1 MVSSITNMPPNRS
14 IYSEGEHNIAINN
27 LIASATQKVPLNESQ
42 KNDLDALF
50 TLAKSNDQDSIELLQ
65 NLSLSAGEVS
75 SYAQHLL
82 CKLIAKEDGASYEA
96 ACSARSGCQSLIT
109 SFSDGII
116 TNKILEDNPKLLLV
130 AGSKIE
136 GDGPYREPIP
146 LQVKSKIISFDEKDV
161 KPQWWHE
168 TKLEDGQFETP
179 KPSTIKDKDYWVKEH
194 KLPDDGACQFR
205 AAFTLRDKDDR
216 WLSASKEDIRDEI
229 EKTPVLVK
237 QAIYDSVTFLK
248 AADLIPDRFKDFF
261 DEEGF
266 EDGVYDKTIKSGDFN
281 LYSPRGIESALGE
294 FPRLTSEEEE
304 FLSTLADSIGEN
316 LKNVFKLPLISDGSK
331 AYSVPT
337 GNHYNLITPVDFFT
351 KID

>member
-14 IYSEGEHNIAINN
+14 IYSEGEHNIAINK
-27 LIASATQKVPLNESQ
+27 LIASATEKVQLNESL

-50 TLAKSNDQDSIELLQ
+50 ALAKSNDQDSIELLQ
-65 NLSLSAGEVS
+65 NLSLSDGEVS
-75 SYAQHLL
+75 SYTQHLL
-82 CKLIAKEDGASYEA
+82 CKLIAKKDGVSYDA

-109 SFSDGII
+109 NFSSGII
-116 TNKILEDNPKLLLV
+116 TNKILEDKPKLLLV

-146 LQVKSKIISFDEKDV
+146 PQVKAKIKSFDDKDV
-161 KPQWWHE
+161 KPRWWHE

-179 KPSTIKDKDYWVKEH
+179 KPSTIKDKDYLVKEH

-205 AAFTLRDKDDR
+205 AAFTLRDQDDK
-216 WLSASKEDIRDEI
+216 WLIASKEDIRDEI
-229 EKTPVLVK
+229 EKNPVSVK
-237 QAIYDSVTFLK
+237 KAIHNSVTFLK
-248 AADLIPDRFKDFF
+248 GSDLIPDRFENFF
-261 DEEGF
+261 DKEGF
-266 EDGVYDKTIKSGDFN
+266 EEHVYDKTIKSGDFN

-294 FPRLTSEEEE
+294 FPTLTNEEEE

-316 LKNVFKLPLISDGSK
+316 LKNVFKLPLISDDSK

-351 KID
+351 KVD

>member
-1 MVSSITNMPPNRS
+1 MVSSITNMPPNSS

-50 TLAKSNDQDSIELLQ
+50 TLAKSNVQDSIELLQ
-65 NLSLSAGEVS
+65 NLSVSDGEVS

-82 CKLIAKEDGASYEA
+82 CKLIAKEDGASYDA
-96 ACSARSGCQSLIT
+96 ACSARSGCQSMIT
-109 SFSDGII
+109 NFSDRII
-116 TNKILEDNPKLLLV
+116 TNKMLEDNPKLLLV

-146 LQVKSKIISFDEKDV
+146 LQVKSKIVSFDEKDV

-205 AAFTLRDKDDR
+205 AAFTLRDKDAK

-229 EKTPVLVK
+229 EKKPMSVK
-237 QAIYDSVTFLK
+237 NAIYDSVTFLK
-248 AADLIPDRFKDFF
+248 EVDLIPDRFKRFF

-266 EDGVYDKTIKSGDFN
+266 KDRVYDKTIKSGDFN

-294 FPRLTSEEEE
+294 FTTLTSEEEE

-316 LKNVFKLPLISDGSK
+316 LKNVFKLPLISDGSR